1 MSEFPLTLTSAH
13 HESSAVGKA
22 QFYFSCAQIR
32 VVAGGS
38 TSIAGQGI
46 SFPGGY
52 SATDPGILVSIYGPD
67 GKPNNGLKPY
77 TAPGPAVLTC
87 GAGSGPIA
95 TPQPTVA
102 PTPTTMATAVK
113 PTSTTAPPA
122 TTPPATGGAALY
134 GQCGG
139 LGWTGPKTCAVGTCK
154 YGNDWYSQC
163 LN

>member
-1 MSEFPLTLTSAH
+1 MIVSGL

-52 SATDPGILVSIYGPD
+52 SATDPGILVSIYGNT
-67 GKPNNGLKPY
+67 GKPDNNLQPY
-77 TAPGPAVLTC
+77 KAPGPAVFTC
-87 GAGSGPIA
+87 GANTGPIV
-95 TPQPTVA
+95 TPKPTT
-102 PTPTTMATAVK
+102 PTAPTTMV
-113 PTSTTAPPA
+113 TSTKPAA
-122 TTPPATGGAALY
+122 TTPATQPPTTNPGTGAALY

-139 LGWTGPKTCAVGTCK
+139 LGWSGPKTCAVGKCTK
-154 YGNDWYSQC
+154 SNDWYSQC
-163 LN
+163 L